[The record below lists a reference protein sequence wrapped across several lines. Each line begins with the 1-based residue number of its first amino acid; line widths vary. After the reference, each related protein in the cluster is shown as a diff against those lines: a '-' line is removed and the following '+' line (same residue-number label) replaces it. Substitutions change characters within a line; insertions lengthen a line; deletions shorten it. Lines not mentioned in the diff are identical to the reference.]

1 MMSVQGVDLD
11 ANARRVWR
19 DGVEI
24 RMSNKEFDLL
34 HALISRPGEIVTREE
49 LMRDVW
55 QTNFWT
61 SAKTID
67 VHLGWV
73 RKKLGDD
80 TRRPTLIT
88 TIRGRGLRF
97 EVTAPVYADVV
108 SPVSGGRRAGRAH
121 RQDGLLTPR
130 PAAAR
135 YARRVT
141 APPSATPV
149 LAVIGGGQLARMM
162 AQAAVGLGVP
172 LRLLAEG
179 PDVSAAQVVPRPAGR
194 RLPRP
199 RDAARGRGRLLG
211 GDLRPRARARPSTCT
226 P

>member
-1 MMSVQGVDLD
+1 MTMMSVQGVDLD
-11 ANARRVWR
+11 ETARRVWR

-97 EVTAPVYADVV
+97 ETVAPVYADVV
-108 SPVSGGRRAGRAH
+108 
-121 RQDGLLTPR
+121 
-130 PAAAR
+130 AR
-135 YARRVT
+135 VAKT
-141 APPSATPV
+141 AS
-149 LAVIGGGQLARMM
+149 
-162 AQAAVGLGVP
+162 
-172 LRLLAEG
+172 
-179 PDVSAAQVVPRPAGR
+179 
-194 RLPRP
+194 
-199 RDAARGRGRLLG
+199 
-211 GDLRPRARARPSTCT
+211 
-226 P
+226 